1 MSQPQVFLSVSE
13 SDGTQFSLA
22 VSPILERV
30 EPSLWESTVTIVG
43 IVLCSV
49 IVVTVVAFAIYHRAC
64 QRHLH
69 KYDMAMQEESPK
81 HLCKSTSLPSSPSH
95 ASSHGIEIEHCMEI
109 PLTGGHP
116 NGKKKKA
123 YTPGSTKSRTS
134 LTSACSN
141 NIKKLKTKVE
151 IEYNNR
157 RQSPLTPNRDY
168 SQVPQISSPT
178 KDAPSNGQKIHGH
191 LSLFKTSPLVK
202 PKGLRSPKI
211 HSSPKVKKDSAIPV
225 KNDEVKVGDNKR
237 IVMGA
242 DLSPTSQ
249 NCEVETPTNINNGV
263 VLRRDRGKES
273 GKVLNNAIQS
283 DNHTENNISLKHFSD
298 GPDLETER
306 KPASGTSDD
315 STSAEKDTPAEMTT
329 SFIESGTKPRRPTSL
344 TESYSKMS
352 IASAGDKNSSEGSK
366 EKTSVTSSDDRQNAL
381 PKPDGQ
387 SPKSPRVE
395 VLKSSNSKTSTP
407 SKSIKSLRSSSTDV
421 SNKTKSPA
429 RSINTPSDV
438 VELEYDDFIDYD
450 DTYSYFDPLETEKL
464 TWHGVEKVG
473 AKTPNNQKD
482 VSQTRKT

>member
-1 MSQPQVFLSVSE
+1 M
-13 SDGTQFSLA
+13 
-22 VSPILERV
+22 
-30 EPSLWESTVTIVG
+30 TIVG

-69 KYDMAMQEESPK
+69 KYDVAMQEESPK
-81 HLCKSTSLPSSPSH
+81 HMCKSTSLPSSPSH
-95 ASSHGIEIEHCMEI
+95 ASSHGIEIEHCMEV
-109 PLTGGHP
+109 PLTGGHS

-134 LTSACSN
+134 MSSACSN

-168 SQVPQISSPT
+168 CQVPQTSSP
-178 KDAPSNGQKIHGH
+178 KKHPHVDGEKIHGN

-202 PKGLRSPKI
+202 PKVPRSPKI
-211 HSSPKVKKDSAIPV
+211 HPSPKVKKINVTPV
-225 KNDEVKVGDNKR
+225 KNNDVDDNKR
-237 IVMGA
+237 VVMGA
-242 DLSPTSQ
+242 DLTPSSPK
-249 NCEVETPTNINNGV
+249 CDVETPTNIDNGV
-263 VLRRDRGKES
+263 VLRRDRSKQS
-273 GKVLNNAIQS
+273 AKALNNANKS
-283 DNHTENNISLKHFSD
+283 DNNIENDISLKHLSD
-298 GPDLETER
+298 VPDLETER

-315 STSAEKDTPAEMTT
+315 STSADKDIPAEMTT

-352 IASAGDKNSSEGSK
+352 IASAGDKNSIEGPKDKASL
-366 EKTSVTSSDDRQNAL
+366 TSSDDRQNAL

-395 VLKSSNSKTSTP
+395 VLKSSNSKSSTP
-407 SKSIKSLRSSSTDV
+407 SRSIKSLRSSSNDV
-421 SNKTKSPA
+421 SGKTKSPA

-482 VSQTRKT
+482 IKETHKK